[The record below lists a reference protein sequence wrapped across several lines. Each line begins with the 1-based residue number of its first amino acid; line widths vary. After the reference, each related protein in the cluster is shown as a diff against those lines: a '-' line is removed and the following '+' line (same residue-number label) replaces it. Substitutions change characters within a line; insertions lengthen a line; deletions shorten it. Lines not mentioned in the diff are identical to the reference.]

1 MEHHNQNSVSVKKQ
15 GSKKQGHFYSKR
27 EEARPERIHNPITEM
42 GFPTMFTFQL
52 DKTKRKTL
60 PAPYCRNGSCRARL
74 LLLFLNNNDP
84 VFCTLLFAPHILCPF
99 FSGSRTDPW
108 FQNKSSGCRL
118 TERLKQKTVCC
129 EVQLH
134 YCNLHYANFGLFISL
149 VPFHFCQK
157 NSH

>member
-84 VFCTLLFAPHILCPF
+84 VFLHPAFCIPYVRPFFLCSIPWKNIRPTWSSRIGCADWLGNSFPWQDLTHILRYQSPTETLLLRIF
-99 FSGSRTDPW
+99 
-108 FQNKSSGCRL
+108 
-118 TERLKQKTVCC
+118 
-129 EVQLH
+129 
-134 YCNLHYANFGLFISL
+134 
-149 VPFHFCQK
+149 
-157 NSH
+157 